1 MWQQTLILAKI
12 MKKNYHKWTD
22 VEDKVVIGLYED
34 GCAIKDIA
42 EAVGLTKSAIT
53 NRVHVLKKNGLITV
67 NHNFIWD
74 EQKEKEL
81 VKILQKNEG
90 NLRNGFREFAD
101 KYNIGDKAVSNKYYA
116 KDRKSLR
123 IKDKY
128 PIFSVFGRYRGI
140 ANSKIYTR
148 GESKGHTMWTAIK
161 EFFKF

>member
-1 MWQQTLILAKI
+1 
-12 MKKNYHKWTD
+12 MKRNYHKWTD

-34 GCAIKDIA
+34 GSAIKDIA
-42 EAVGLTKSAIT
+42 EALGLTKSAVI
-53 NRVHVLKKNGLITV
+53 NRIRVLKKKALIVV

-90 NLRNGFREFAD
+90 NLCNGFREFAD
-101 KYNIGDKAVSNKYYA
+101 KYNISDKTVSNKYYA

-128 PIFSVFGRYRGI
+128 PIFSVFGRYR
-140 ANSKIYTR
+140 ASSNSKIYNR
-148 GESKGHTMWTAIK
+148 RESKGHTLWGTIK
-161 EFFKF
+161 NFLKF